1 MDISNVG
8 SVYILYDLN
17 VTIMYEGK
25 LTHLRIW
32 DAALILNLLLISRN
46 DILSISCEITLR

>member
-17 VTIMYEGK
+17 FTIMYEGK
-25 LTHLRIW
+25 LTHLHIW
-32 DAALILNLLLISRN
+32 NVALILNLLLN
-46 DILSISCEITLR
+46 DD